1 MTTTTRRGVEG
12 EEVEGAP
19 PAAPHKREFQCGGG
33 GGAGIMIMGTCSWL
47 TSSRTEDVDEEKGG
61 PVSNVEDK
69 SWWVGG
75 VTLT

>member
-1 MTTTTRRGVEG
+1 MTTTRRGVE
-12 EEVEGAP
+12 EEGAP
-19 PAAPHKREFQCGGG
+19 PAAPHKWEFQSG